1 MADKNFNATSITT
14 FYTENNNFNKNQLHA
29 LFEVMKK
36 EQIFSDNTTYDT
48 LSDNDF
54 VLLSAYLSPYSINE
68 TIISNTITD
77 VYDDIFYLFCKCI
90 CSIKFNDVTTP
101 TNGDDIGMALKD
113 NASNIINTDA
123 KKFTN
128 TISKLIE
135 KVDINTNQNYQ
146 TSLYTNLY
154 QNVINHIFNYIS
166 DILVLM
172 YTYDINFKKKFTLI
186 SWILIS
192 FNNKTTES
200 YREYINS
207 AYELAQPTDKLFAK
221 CICKVYNFLINI
233 YNESYYQYLIDL
245 GPTKPVSTFGNGY
258 DEFEG
263 YGERKNKPNFQNMIK
278 SYSTKYA
285 NKYNIKPKQ
294 ICEMF
299 FSSLVTSMISNDD
312 NNIDKINK
320 KINNY
325 LSDKNFNEEFDDYK
339 LHLENNIT
347 RLESKCS
354 NYSFY
359 DSDRE

>member
-1 MADKNFNATSITT
+1 MADKKFNATSITT
-14 FYTENNNFNKNQLHA
+14 FYKKN
-29 LFEVMKK
+29 
-36 EQIFSDNTTYDT
+36 
-48 LSDNDF
+48 NDF
-54 VLLSAYLSPYSINE
+54 TEMQSVDLFNFLKNIKPQFKDINNYKDLKGSPKITFITALSSHYINE
-68 TIISNTITD
+68 TLITNTITSSFD
-77 VYDDIFYLFCKCI
+77 TVFHIFCKCI
-90 CSIKFNDVTTP
+90 CSIKFSVVNPP
-101 TNGDDIGMALKD
+101 TDGTELKD
-113 NASNIINTDA
+113 AIIKNTKLVIENDT
-123 KKFTN
+123 KKFDKEIPDLIGKVVAEN
-128 TISKLIE
+128 KEISIDVYKDIYKKL
-135 KVDINTNQNYQ
+135 VY
-146 TSLYTNLY
+146 Y
-154 QNVINHIFNYIS
+154 IFDNIS
-166 DILVLM
+166 DILILM
-172 YTYDINFKKKFTLI
+172 YTYDIDFKKKFTLI

-192 FNNKTTES
+192 YNNQTTES

-207 AYELAQPTDKLFAK
+207 AYESVQPANKLFAK

-245 GPTKPVSTFGNGY
+245 DPTALVHASGNGY

-263 YGERKNKPNFQNMIK
+263 YGERKNKPNFQNLIK

-294 ICEMF
+294 LCEMF

-359 DSDRE
+359 DSDKE